1 MTLQQDDYFDAV
13 ELGLDELNPFISCN
27 ISEET
32 DDDGNLTGKVL
43 AILTVQEELEF
54 HRNLDREK
62 GDPFNQLFMSNG
74 MTTDAVD
81 KVLVKLIE
89 DRYKGEDLQW
99 DDMATEYFQFDIVLT
114 VDPETT
120 PEDLGLKFYEET
132 ELVRFHNEADPGTFG
147 SEYLFGSLI
156 YAGLRGLE
164 G

>member
-1 MTLQQDDYFDAV
+1 MTLFQDEYLTAD
-13 ELGLDELNPFISCN
+13 ELGLGELNPFLSCN

-43 AILTVQEELEF
+43 AILTVQEDLEF

-62 GDPFNQLFMSNG
+62 GDPFNQLFTADG
-74 MTTDAVD
+74 MTTDSVD

-99 DDMATEYFQFDIVLT
+99 DDTAAEYFQFDIVLT

-120 PEDLGLKFYEET
+120 PEDLGLKFWEET

-147 SEYLFGSLI
+147 CEYLFGSLI
-156 YAGLRGLE
+156 YDGLRELDA
-164 G
+164 